1 MLLLLMF
8 LPRSSLYILPS
19 EITTV
24 SYDVPVSTP
33 STLTCSVS
41 GVSATE
47 VDFVWLD
54 NSGKEYNDV
63 NDKTYSFV

>member
-1 MLLLLMF
+1 M
-8 LPRSSLYILPS
+8 
-19 EITTV
+19 
-24 SYDVPVSTP
+24 SYDVSVGTQ